1 MVQRHLF
8 LRHWMFTGRRNLPR
22 ESHVTHD
29 AEVGTDERFVPSTE
43 TKGRD
48 VSLRDAEYHI
58 FGLLSKRT
66 ITDILLYSTIY

>member
-1 MVQRHLF
+1 M
-8 LRHWMFTGRRNLPR
+8 
-22 ESHVTHD
+22 THD

-58 FGLLSKRT
+58 FRLLSKRT